1 MCVSDGE
8 VASEIVIS
16 AFVTA
21 SFPVLETEAQP
32 EIVIPGR
39 ASPPR
44 AGESDSLYSLSL

>member
-21 SFPVLETEAQP
+21 SFPVLEKEAQP

-39 ASPPR
+39 AKPPLH
-44 AGESDSLYSLSL
+44 AGRSASF